1 MTKNS
6 LDSERRS
13 IAQHKNIW
21 TIALAP
27 LGALGKRVASVASR
41 VRGSPGHFR
50 TKLVWLMSVVALS
63 LLSGGMLQA
72 QRGGNPAAADVFVSS
87 DGDGQAWL
95 GVQLEDVT
103 ANRARELKLP
113 GEYGAVVTE
122 VTEDSPAAKA
132 GLKENDVVLEFA
144 GERVRSAAELKR
156 LIRETPAGRSVPVKL
171 SHDGQ
176 TRTVNV
182 TLEAHHWGFAGPQV
196 YMPEIPR
203 INLPDFHFGFGAP
216 SLGVSADELTPQLAE
231 YFGVK
236 QGKGLLVRQVDSGTP
251 AEKAG
256 LKAGDCIVRVGSKEI
271 GSVSDLQR
279 ALVDQT
285 RDGAD
290 GKRQVEL
297 TIVRDR
303 HELTVKA
310 DLGRRSRP
318 LPPFEAEYLGPNPK
332 ELERL
337 SAEIGAL
344 TAKAADQSLFY
355 LGDDDDP

>member
-1 MTKNS
+1 MTKKT
-6 LDSERRS
+6 
-13 IAQHKNIW
+13 AIW
-21 TIALAP
+21 LA
-27 LGALGKRVASVASR
+27 
-41 VRGSPGHFR
+41 
-50 TKLVWLMSVVALS
+50 SVVALS
-63 LLSGGMLQA
+63 LLGGGMLQA
-72 QRGGNPAAADVFVSS
+72 QRGGNPATADVFVSS
-87 DGDGQAWL
+87 GGDGQAWL

-103 ANRARELKLP
+103 GDRAHELKLP

-122 VTEDSPAAKA
+122 VKEDSPAAKA
-132 GLKENDVVLEFA
+132 GVKENDVILEFA
-144 GERVRSAAELKR
+144 GERVRSVAQLKR
-156 LIRETPAGRSVPVKL
+156 LIRETPPDRSVPVKL

-182 TLEAHHWGFAGPQV
+182 ALEARHWGFAGPQV

-203 INLPDFHFGFGAP
+203 IKLPDFHFGFGAP
-216 SLGVSADELTPQLAE
+216 SLGVSADELTPQLAG

-236 QGKGLLVRQVDSGTP
+236 QGKGVLVREVDSGTP

-271 GSVSDLQR
+271 GSVGDLQR
-279 ALVDQT
+279 ALVDQA
-285 RDGAD
+285 RESAG

-310 DLGRRSRP
+310 DLERRPRALS
-318 LPPFEAEYLGPNPK
+318 PFEAEVLGPNPK

-337 SAEIGAL
+337 SMELGAL
-344 TAKAADQSLFY
+344 TAKAADQSLLY
-355 LGDDDDP
+355 EGDDDDP

>member
-1 MTKNS
+1 
-6 LDSERRS
+6 
-13 IAQHKNIW
+13 
-21 TIALAP
+21 
-27 LGALGKRVASVASR
+27 
-41 VRGSPGHFR
+41 
-50 TKLVWLMSVVALS
+50 MSVVALS
-63 LLSGGMLQA
+63 FLGAGMLQA
-72 QRGGNPAAADVFVSS
+72 QRGGNPVAAGVLMSS
-87 DGDGQAWL
+87 GGDGQAWL

-103 ANRARELKLP
+103 ASRVAELKLP

-122 VTEDSPAAKA
+122 VKPDSPAAKA

-144 GERVRSAAELKR
+144 GERVRSAVQLKR
-156 LIRETPAGRSVPVKL
+156 LIRETPPDRSVPIKL

-182 TLEAHHWGFAGPQV
+182 TLEAQRSGLAGPQI

-203 INLPDFHFGFGAP
+203 IKLPDFHFGFGTP
-216 SLGVSADELTPQLAE
+216 GLGVSADELTPQLAQ

-236 QGKGLLVRQVDSGTP
+236 QGKGVLVREVDSGTP

-271 GSVSDLQR
+271 GSVGDLQR
-279 ALVDQT
+279 ALVDQARET
-285 RDGAD
+285 AD

-310 DLGRRSRP
+310 DLGRHPRVLS
-318 LPPFEAEYLGPNPK
+318 PFEADLGGDPK

-337 SAEIGAL
+337 SMEIGAL
-344 TAKAADQSLFY
+344 TAKAADQSLMY
-355 LGDDDDP
+355 LGDDDP

>member
-1 MTKNS
+1 MEKR
-6 LDSERRS
+6 D
-13 IAQHKNIW
+13 HKIVCGKW
-21 TIALAP
+21 SWRLFARHSP
-27 LGALGKRVASVASR
+27 LVT
-41 VRGSPGHFR
+41 GHC
-50 TKLVWLMSVVALS
+50 LMGVVALS
-63 LLSGGMLQA
+63 FLGSGTLQA
-72 QRGGNPAAADVFVSS
+72 QREGNPAATDVFVSPG
-87 DGDGQAWL
+87 GDGQAWL

-103 ANRARELKLP
+103 AARARELKLP

-122 VTEDSPAAKA
+122 VREDSPAAKA

-144 GERVRSAAELKR
+144 GERVRSVAELKR
-156 LIRETPAGRSVPVKL
+156 LIRETPPGRTVPVKF

-182 TLEAHHWGFAGPQV
+182 TPEARHWGVAGPEIT
-196 YMPEIPR
+196 MPEIPR
-203 INLPDFHFGFGAP
+203 IKLPDFHLEFGTP

-236 QGKGLLVRQVDSGTP
+236 QGKGVLVREVDSGTP

-271 GSVSDLQR
+271 GSVGGLES
-279 ALVDQT
+279 ALADQT
-285 RDGAD
+285 RASAD

-310 DLGRRSRP
+310 DLGRRTRAWS
-318 LPPFEAEYLGPNPK
+318 PFEAEYIGTNPK
-332 ELERL
+332 DFEQLATEL
-337 SAEIGAL
+337 GAL
-344 TAKAADQSLFY
+344 TAKAADPSLFH